1 MDFQNINGKILHKDK
16 ALIPLSDLGLL
27 RGYSVFDFFRVL
39 EGIPIFLEDHIERL
53 LHSAEMIDIDPAWTP
68 DEITRMCYELIAAN
82 ETSEAGMRIVV
93 TGGYSADGYTPG
105 EPNIYITLHKLPT
118 YNPDDY
124 INGRAIIVSN
134 FTRDMPEVKT
144 TVYAHALRQ
153 RKRMKEHNAVEVLY
167 HSNGD
172 ITECSR
178 SNIFFADDNNVIHT
192 PNAGMLRGITR
203 KQVISI
209 ARSKYEVRERKVDM
223 SEIPDMRECFLTSST
238 KGVLPIVRV
247 DDEVIG
253 DGRPGTVTMELH
265 EAFKDHVQQYIA
277 ARR

>member
-1 MDFQNINGKILHKDK
+1 MDLQNINGTILHKDK

-53 LHSAEMIDIDPAWTP
+53 LQSVQRIDIDPIWTS
-68 DEITRMCYELIAAN
+68 DEIAQMCYDLIAAN
-82 ETSEAGMRIVV
+82 KTSEAGMRIVV

-105 EPNIYITLHKLPT
+105 DPNIYITLHQLPR
-118 YNPDDY
+118 YDPSDFS
-124 INGRAIIVSN
+124 NGRMIIVSN

-167 HSNGD
+167 HSNGH

-178 SNIFFADDNNVIHT
+178 SNIFFVDKSGVIHT
-192 PNAGMLRGITR
+192 PDSGMLRGNYAKACDR
-203 KQVISI
+203 DRAS
-209 ARSKYEVRERKVDM
+209 EVCCK
-223 SEIPDMRECFLTSST
+223 
-238 KGVLPIVRV
+238 
-247 DDEVIG
+247 
-253 DGRPGTVTMELH
+253 
-265 EAFKDHVQQYIA
+265 
-277 ARR
+277 